1 MYPAIAANLPKIR
14 DNAEIILRAC
24 GQAGVAL
31 SLVTK
36 AFLADKAIVAALDD
50 LPFHSLA
57 DARLINLAGVRTD
70 RPKMLLRIGDPA
82 QAQAIVCHSDI
93 SLESEMATLKALAS
107 AAEEQDRSHKVILM
121 IDLGDLREG
130 IFHQDRAGILR
141 AAKLICKS
149 PWLELY
155 GIGSN
160 LSCFGGIVPD
170 QENLGRLLEIA
181 AWLRRMLDLPI
192 PIVSGGNSSS
202 LGLLF
207 AGRLPSG
214 VNHLRV
220 GEGLLLG
227 MDTATGLP
235 FPQLHQDTFTVKAR
249 LGEVQRKPSRPS
261 GQSGPNAFGER
272 LSFPDLGPMRRGI
285 ALIGR
290 QDIDPRGLTP
300 LDPEVRILGASSDHL
315 ILDLGQKARHKVGD
329 LLFFRPDYGAL
340 LRAYTSPYVMR
351 TYTNQAADLKE

>member
-1 MYPAIAANLPKIR
+1 MYPAIAADLPKIR

-36 AFLADKAIVAALDD
+36 AFLADKDIVAALDD

-57 DARLINLAGVRTD
+57 DARLMNLAGTRTA

-82 QAQAIVCHSDI
+82 QAQAIINHSDI
-93 SLESEMATLKALAS
+93 SLQSEVTTIKALAA
-107 AAEEQDRSHKVILM
+107 AAEKQSRSHKVILM

-130 IFHQDRAGILR
+130 IFHQDRPAILR
-141 AAKLICKS
+141 AAKLICES
-149 PWLELY
+149 PRLELY

-170 QENLGRLLEIA
+170 QENLGHLLEIS
-181 AWLRRMLDLPI
+181 AWLRRTLDLPI
-192 PIVSGGNSSS
+192 PLVSGGNSSS

-207 AGRLPSG
+207 AGRLPRG

-249 LGEVQRKPSRPS
+249 LGEAQYKPSRPS

-290 QDIDPRGLTP
+290 QDIDPRGLIP
-300 LDPEVRILGASSDHL
+300 LDPEIRILGASSDHL
-315 ILDLGQKARHKVGD
+315 ILDLGQETAYKAGD

-340 LRAYTSPYVMR
+340 LRAYTSPYVRR
-351 TYTNQAADLKE
+351 TCTNQAPDIME

>member
-14 DNAEIILRAC
+14 ENAQTILRAC

-36 AFLADKAIVAALDD
+36 AFLADKEIVAALDS

-57 DARLINLAGVRTD
+57 DARLMNLAGIHTARQ
-70 RPKMLLRIGDPA
+70 KMLLRIGDPA
-82 QAQAIVCHSDI
+82 QAQAIVSHSDI
-93 SLESEMATLKALAS
+93 SLQSEMTSIKALAA
-107 AAEEQDRSHKVILM
+107 AAEEQSRSHKVILM

-130 IFHQDRAGILR
+130 IFHQDRAAILR
-141 AAKLICKS
+141 AATLICKS
-149 PWLELY
+149 PWLELH

-160 LSCFGGIVPD
+160 FSCFGGIVPD
-170 QENLGRLLEIA
+170 QQNLGQLLEIA
-181 AWLRRMLDLPI
+181 AWLRRTLELPI
-192 PIVSGGNSSS
+192 PLVSGGNSSS

-207 AGRLPSG
+207 TGRLPRG

-249 LGEVQRKPSRPS
+249 LGEAQVKPSKPT

-272 LSFPDLGPMRRGI
+272 PSFPDLGPMRRGI

-290 QDIDPRGLTP
+290 QDIEPLGLTP
-300 LDPEVRILGASSDHL
+300 LDPEIRILGASSDHL
-315 ILDLGQKARHKVGD
+315 ILDLGQKTAYKVGD
-329 LLFFRPDYGAL
+329 LLSFRPDYGAM
-340 LRAYTSPYVMR
+340 LRAYTSPHVMR
-351 TYTNQAADLKE
+351 TCTY